1 MRACVRA
8 CVRVCFDTTG
18 PPAQAV
24 QSLQAT
30 ALASPV
36 LISITIFVPIM
47 SIISDRGVFDAEVK
61 VLTQRLR
68 EAEERSSEFS
78 LDESLQSAHHEVT
91 RCAVREKSLIKGPLS
106 RNPS

>member
-1 MRACVRA
+1 
-8 CVRVCFDTTG
+8 
-18 PPAQAV
+18 
-24 QSLQAT
+24 
-30 ALASPV
+30 
-36 LISITIFVPIM
+36 M

-91 RCAVREKSLIKGPLS
+91 RCAVREKSLIKGPFS